1 MKARAPRYQGG
12 QILSVTSTGRRIWRF
27 HFGKQEVTLAGEL
40 QSEPGSKPSKR
51 SPAQDWQA
59 LVQPQLNIAWLP
71 ANSVFVRAVQ
81 LPGADPAELRTM
93 VEFQLDKISPLPVNQ
108 IVWTVVGQAH
118 PDGQQQT
125 ALVTVAARSAV
136 EEFLDTQVAAG
147 FTADQLDFPLTRWWS
162 GLRPTEDGVWLLFE
176 PADNRWLCLAGWFVG
191 GVWRDV
197 TLMHLPAGE
206 TAVPAL
212 LTQLGQIAWAGE
224 MEGWLKTV
232 PGAWLGAEESIAS
245 TVSAGLTEWSGQP
258 VKTIQPPA
266 PSSLAVESARA
277 LRQPASSTL
286 MPVEWALAQ
295 RQKFI
300 DRLWLNGLGALGVAY
315 LVFLFGFLI
324 WLNFRKYQ
332 LDDLRSEVASMG
344 INYTNTLQLKAQV
357 SVLEE
362 QVALRYAA
370 LDAWQAV
377 VNALPAELTLTQLD
391 FQRGRTLQLSGTV
404 TPEST
409 GEVTKF
415 NSELKRAQIN
425 GQLLFAN
432 VRPAQIQS
440 QPGAQS
446 ARWSFEAE
454 LRRSDTP

>member
-1 MKARAPRYQGG
+1 MRAKAPRYQGG
-12 QILSVTSTGRRIWRF
+12 QVLSVTSTGRRIWRF
-27 HFGKQEVTLAGEL
+27 HLSKQEVALAGET
-40 QSEPGSKPSKR
+40 QPEPGAKPPKR
-51 SPAQDWQA
+51 TAAQDWQA

-93 VEFQLDKISPLPVNQ
+93 VEFQIDKISPLPVNQ
-108 IVWTVVGQAH
+108 IVWTAVGLAH
-118 PDGQQQT
+118 PDEQQQT
-125 ALVTVAARSAV
+125 ALVTVAARAAV
-136 EEFLDTQVAAG
+136 EEFLDAQVPKG
-147 FTADQLDFPLTRWWS
+147 FTADQLDFPLTRWWR
-162 GLRPTEDGVWLLFE
+162 GLKPTEDGVWLLFE
-176 PADNRWLCLAGWFVG
+176 PADDRWLCLAGWFVG
-191 GVWRDV
+191 GVWWDV

-206 TAVPAL
+206 SALPAL

-224 MEGWLKTV
+224 MEGWLKAV
-232 PGAWLGAEESIAS
+232 PGVWLGATESVAS
-245 TVSAGLTEWSGQP
+245 TVSAGLTEWSGRP
-258 VKTIQPPA
+258 VKTLPPPEA
-266 PSSLAVESARA
+266 SVLAMESARA

-286 MPVEWALAQ
+286 MPAEWALTQ

-315 LVFLFGFLI
+315 LIFLFGFLI

-332 LDDLRSEVASMG
+332 LDDLRSEVAAMG

-357 SVLEE
+357 SILEE

-391 FQRGRTLQLSGTV
+391 FQRGRTLQLAGTV

-409 GEVTKF
+409 SEVTQF

-425 GQLLFAN
+425 GQPLFAN

-454 LRRSDTP
+454 LRRNETP